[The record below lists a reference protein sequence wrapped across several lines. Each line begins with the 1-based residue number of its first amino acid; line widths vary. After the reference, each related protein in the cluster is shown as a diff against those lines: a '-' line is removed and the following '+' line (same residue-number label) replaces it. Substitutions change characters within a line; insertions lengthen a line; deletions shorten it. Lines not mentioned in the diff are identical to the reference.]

1 MTTTA
6 TLLQDDGVLT
16 PALLGCLDETGH
28 DWRLL
33 QLVSKKFCGVWRL
46 HKVQVL
52 QWRVAVLEDA
62 AAALEDR
69 IDDITRGC
77 SCGYAVGYHFA
88 R

>member
-33 QLVSKKFCGVWRL
+33 QLVSKKFCGV
-46 HKVQVL
+46 
-52 QWRVAVLEDA
+52 
-62 AAALEDR
+62 
-69 IDDITRGC
+69 
-77 SCGYAVGYHFA
+77 
-88 R
+88 